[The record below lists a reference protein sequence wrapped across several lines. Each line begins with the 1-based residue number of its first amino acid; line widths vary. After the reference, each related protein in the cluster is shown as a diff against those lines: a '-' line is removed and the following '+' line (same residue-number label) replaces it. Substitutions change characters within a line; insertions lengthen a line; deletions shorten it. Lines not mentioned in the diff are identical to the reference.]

1 MLYVTPSDATCAKF
15 GISKRNLRLPVQR
28 EFVLPGGIVPMA
40 LHKGETFALVEC
52 PGTKVLFV
60 YIELQIA
67 MEALG
72 VCEQRVSEAIPSIFL
87 SYEESC
93 HVVVRESDESADVFL
108 VFVDPHLGLGQHLAR
123 LVKIVAPKVC
133 RNERVSFN
141 VGIEPNVHH
150 AVVFFGGEGANQGDE
165 RLKMKN

>member
-1 MLYVTPSDATCAKF
+1 MLHVTPSDATCAKF
-15 GISKRNLRLPVQR
+15 GMSKSNLQLPVQR

-40 LHKGETFALVEC
+40 LHNGETFALVEC
-52 PGTKVLFV
+52 PGAKVLFV

-72 VCEQRVSEAIPSIFL
+72 VCKQRVSEAIPSILFGN
-87 SYEESC
+87 EEPC
-93 HVVVRESDESADVFL
+93 HVIARESDESANVFL
-108 VFVDPHLGLGQHLAR
+108 IFVNPHLGLGQHLAR

-133 RNERVSFN
+133 RYERVGFD

-150 AVVFFGGEGANQGDE
+150 AVVFFGE
-165 RLKMKN
+165 